1 MHLEQLVAQ
10 LQAAHG
16 ASLVGIVL
24 YGSKASGDGTSG
36 GDHNV
41 LVIVET
47 LTMDTL
53 RSLGQTA
60 RAWQEAGNPPPLFL
74 TRDEWIG
81 SADVF
86 PMEYADILERHRVLA
101 GTLPLDGI
109 AVDAAHLR
117 LQVEQEALGK
127 LLRLRRAVMMAGTD
141 VARQRALLRE
151 SLSAMLVI
159 CRGVLR
165 LHGEQPAADAA
176 AVITRAATLCGFD
189 AAPFLR
195 VQRFKLGDGIPD
207 AEVEPVLAGYVRD
220 AQGLVSYLDRYVPPS
235 RGG

>member
-1 MHLEQLVAQ
+1 MHLDELVSQLRQ
-10 LQAAHG
+10 AHG
-16 ASLVGIVL
+16 DSLVGIVL
-24 YGSKASGDGTSG
+24 YGSMASDARATG

-47 LTMDTL
+47 LALDTL

-74 TRDEWIG
+74 TRDEWVG

-86 PMEYADILERHRVLA
+86 PVEYADILERHRVLA

-109 AVDAAHLR
+109 EVDATHLR

-141 VARQRALLRE
+141 VARQRLLLRE

-159 CRGVLR
+159 FRSVLR
-165 LHGEQPAADAA
+165 LHREQPSADPS
-176 AVITRAATLCGFD
+176 AVIARTAAQCGFD
-189 AAPFLR
+189 DGPFTR
-195 VQRFKLGDGIPD
+195 VQRFKLGEEIPE
-207 AEVEPVLAGYVRD
+207 AEVEQVLAGYVRG
-220 AQGLVSYLDRYVPPS
+220 AQALVAYLDRYVPPS
-235 RGG
+235 RGE